1 MGGGHK
7 LQFNQ
12 KSLKLISPKYLSAIL
27 TDLGYGSN
35 QVAKYGGIILSKKK
49 DISWIDSNS
58 FIIIQ
63 NIKANESRNAH
74 VINVSDSFLLQIDSF
89 RLFQQMESGRETGNV
104 DDYIFSRRFPLWKKS
119 GLMPE
124 SIIIRNQGFTFFL
137 EKGSLSSNFAQGK
150 YFAPKI
156 VLWKLGKPS
165 NTTFSRY
172 GGTNTPVWDPPLQ
185 KSLLNRDIC
194 IVL

>member
-27 TDLGYGSN
+27 TDLGDCSN

-49 DISWIDSNS
+49 DISWIDSDS

-74 VINVSDSFLLQIDSF
+74 VIRVSDSFLLQFDSF
-89 RLFQQMESGRETGNV
+89 RLFQQMESGGETGNV
-104 DDYIFSRRFPLWKKS
+104 DDYIFSRKISPLKK
-119 GLMPE
+119 
-124 SIIIRNQGFTFFL
+124 
-137 EKGSLSSNFAQGK
+137 
-150 YFAPKI
+150 
-156 VLWKLGKPS
+156 V
-165 NTTFSRY
+165 
-172 GGTNTPVWDPPLQ
+172 D
-185 KSLLNRDIC
+185 
-194 IVL
+194 